1 VRVGKAGPGGTVGA
15 PYSSQWSETWSFI
28 TPLGPALAMPELL
41 GPKAGQGNVMLNPA
55 LQWNSSVAATGYEL
69 ILAANCDWSNPVLNL
84 SGDSVIG
91 ETAYQLTFNLAKNTS
106 YCWQVRGV
114 NDITHSPWSDTGT
127 FTTGFTA
134 GPENGVLPVWVW
146 VIIVLGTIL
155 ILSIL
160 VLIIQSR
167 RY

>member
-1 VRVGKAGPGGTVGA
+1 
-15 PYSSQWSETWSFI
+15 
-28 TPLGPALAMPELL
+28 MPELL
-41 GPKAGQGNVMLNPA
+41 GPKAGKENVGLKPV

-69 ILAANCDWSNPVLNL
+69 MLAANCDWDHPVLNL
-84 SGDSVIG
+84 SGESAISGD
-91 ETAYQLTFNLAKNTS
+91 TAYQITFDLAKNTS

-114 NDITHSPWSDTGT
+114 NKITHSSWSDTGT

-134 GPENGVLPVWVW
+134 EAENGGLPVWVW
-146 VIIVLGTIL
+146 VIIALVTVF

-160 VLIIQSR
+160 VLVIQSR